1 MLKQLLT
8 GGSVLA
14 LLLTGG
20 FSAQAKQQEPIL
32 QSQVPDTT
40 TTPTTPDATTTPDA
54 ESSTSSDASQ
64 SANKALCSSNPVPS
78 PSGGDAR
85 QRIQAGLEV
94 GQSCN

>member
-32 QSQVPDTT
+32 QSQVPD
-40 TTPTTPDATTTPDA
+40 ATTTPDA

-64 SANKALCSSNPVPS
+64 SDNKALCDSNPVPS
-78 PSGGDAR
+78 PSGGDTR
-85 QRIQAGLEV
+85 QRIYAGLGV
-94 GQSCN
+94 GEACN